1 MKRSILTFFIVTLS
15 ATNLWSQNY
24 EVPPT
29 DLNLSKN
36 NVAVDGY
43 DLTTYFTQEK
53 PAEGSKKWQSNI
65 HGVRYYF
72 VNEANKLKF
81 DANPKKFLPEFGGW
95 CAYAIGTHSKKVKI
109 DPESYTIE
117 EGKLYLCYK
126 GAFNDTREKWL
137 DNHEALKPKAHSN
150 WKKIIQ

>member
-1 MKRSILTFFIVTLS
+1 
-15 ATNLWSQNY
+15 
-24 EVPPT
+24 
-29 DLNLSKN
+29 
-36 NVAVDGY
+36 
-43 DLTTYFTQEK
+43 
-53 PAEGSKKWQSNI
+53 
-65 HGVRYYF
+65 VRYYF

-117 EGKLYLCYK
+117 EGKLYLFYK